1 MLCMQCTKGTEG
13 HMKADGKVTGVVT
26 LMGFSKKRLLLL
38 QDFPL
43 AIFLSCVYVCE
54 LCVFRARR
62 GQKRALDPLELELQ
76 MVVNH

>member
-43 AIFLSCVYVCE
+43 AIFYLACMSVNYVCSE
-54 LCVFRARR
+54 PGEARR
-62 GQKRALDPLELELQ
+62 GHWIP
-76 MVVNH
+76 